1 MPPRFIAQQLAH
13 PSGFLGRLVG
23 YLMNRHNAKM
33 NAFAVQQLDPEPSD
47 RILEIGFGGG
57 VMLPSLIGAGAFVAG
72 LDRSQD
78 AVEWAKARFSAAV
91 TNARADFRVGSVEAM
106 PFETA
111 SFDKVCTVNTV
122 YFWRSLDAGCAEI
135 YRVLCSGGRVVVG
148 FLPKE
153 WMDRMKVP
161 QGHFHGACARR
172 CSGRTYGQWLQAD
185 SCRTARTANAM
196 ERHCREPAIEEAPVS
211 ISY

>member
-78 AVEWAKARFSAAV
+78 AVEWAKTRFSAAV
-91 TNARADFRVGSVEAM
+91 ANARADFRLGSVEAM

-135 YRVLCSGGRVVVG
+135 YRVLSSGGLVVVG
-148 FLPKE
+148 FLPRE
-153 WMDRMKVP
+153 WMDRMKFP
-161 QGHFHGACARR
+161 KDIF
-172 CSGRTYGQWLQAD
+172 
-185 SCRTARTANAM
+185 TARAPDDVVAALTGNGFKQIHV
-196 ERHCREPAIEEAPVS
+196 ERPEPSTRWNVIVATRR
-211 ISY
+211 